1 MQNVKE
7 TKNTLSTTYVV
18 VAKTPEGT
26 KSVTV
31 VVDNNNPSD
40 VTLIDVYSDT
50 PVKPTPSSP
59 QTSSY
64 TTVSTDSANVK
75 DTTTN
80 DTKLLSSNTNLAL
93 VSQQAA
99 SIRTGLKNQ
108 VIICFSEDVFKNAV
122 QISYLATVS
131 TGTVLVSGIV
141 STTDSKVQ
149 ILELPDE
156 SMTPSTYT
164 SCAGRSST
172 ITTWTPDTVTTLA
185 QSDTEVKS
193 LVSYLTSS
201 FSVTSGSIQK
211 AIVEKFTITIRY
223 VILVT
228 INKTTQRIVLIYWR
242 RTTSFTVVESPQ
254 PIQSTKPVVLEQQ
267 VNPDGSKTIISN
279 SFVQIKTVDVKV

>member
-31 VVDNNNPSD
+31 VVDNSNPSD
-40 VTLIDVYSDT
+40 VTLIDVYSDA
-50 PVKPTPSSP
+50 PVKPTPTSP
-59 QTSSY
+59 QPSY

-80 DTKLLSSNTNLAL
+80 DRKILSSNTNLAL

-108 VIICFSEDVFKNAV
+108 VIICFSEDVFKSAV

-156 SMTPSTYT
+156 SMSPSTYT

-185 QSDTEVKS
+185 KSDTEVNS
-193 LVSYLTSS
+193 LVSYLSSS
-201 FSVTSGSIQK
+201 FSVTTGSIQK
-211 AIVEKFTITIRY
+211 VIVEKFTITIKY

-228 INKTTQRIVLIYWR
+228 INKTTQRILLIYWR
-242 RTTSFTVVESPQ
+242 RTTTFTVVESPQ
-254 PIQSTKPVVLEQQ
+254 PIQSTTPVVLEQQ

-279 SFVQIKTVDVKV
+279 SYVQVKTVDVKV